1 MLILVGLG
9 NPGPKH
15 AGNRHNIGYMA
26 ADEIVRRYDFK
37 PTRARFHSQVA
48 EGTIGGEKIVLL
60 KPKTFMN
67 LSGRAVG
74 SALRLY
80 KLKARDVIVIYDELD
95 LAPGKVRVKKGGGN
109 GGHNGLRGIDSQI
122 GKDYRRVRIGIG
134 HPGDKNRVSGYVL
147 SNFDREERETAMKA
161 VDAVVEA
168 LPLLIEGDDVGYMTK
183 VAVLNPPPK
192 KEKPPK
198 KKKEDGGEAAGGT
211 ADTAD

>member
-26 ADEIVRRYDFK
+26 ADEIVRRYDLQ
-37 PTRARFHSQVA
+37 PTRARFQSQVA
-48 EGTIGGEKIVLL
+48 EGMIAGEKIVLL

-109 GGHNGLRGIDSQI
+109 GGHNGLRSIDSQI

-134 HPGDKNRVSGYVL
+134 HPGDKKRVSGYVL
-147 SNFDREERETAMKA
+147 SDFKKDERETAVKA
-161 VDAVVEA
+161 VEAVVEA

-198 KKKEDGGEAAGGT
+198 KKKEDGEAKGEAGGKGE
-211 ADTAD
+211 D